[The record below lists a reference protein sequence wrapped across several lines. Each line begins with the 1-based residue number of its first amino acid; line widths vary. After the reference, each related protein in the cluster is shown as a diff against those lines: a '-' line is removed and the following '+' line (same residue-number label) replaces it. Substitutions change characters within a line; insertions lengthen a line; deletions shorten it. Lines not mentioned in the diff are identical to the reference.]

1 MLAEKV
7 YERKETLT
15 NTQTLYTQYL
25 VSVPTLHTCTVVC
38 KPVEEEGGQAECLA
52 VQEARS
58 GTGEEEDAGAGSKT
72 TSCTHAHHGMCVRVC
87 EGRIGLMNEDAYLVH
102 CTDVCVCVPGR
113 E

>member
-1 MLAEKV
+1 MREKRLLQTHKH
-7 YERKETLT
+7 YTLNSICT
-15 NTQTLYTQYL
+15 Y
-25 VSVPTLHTCTVVC
+25 PTCTVVC

-58 GTGEEEDAGAGSKT
+58 GTGEEEDAGAGSKA